1 MESAKSRA
9 TRRLQNAPNYARG
22 WVYVMSNP
30 AMPGLVKIGFSLK
43 DPDLR
48 AAELNHT
55 GVPHQY
61 KIDCD
66 ILVTAPK
73 KLEALTHQYL
83 AQSSEGKEWFRISPH
98 DAFEAILDV
107 IEVNGDVFDVSCA
120 RTPVSQAIPELSSP
134 TSPAKRCDTETRKFY
149 EQRQIS
155 TEKSEVDEFWEKH
168 MP

>member
-73 KLEALTHQYL
+73 KLETLTHQHL
-83 AQSSEGKEWFRISPH
+83 AHASEGKEWFKLAPS

-107 IEVNGDVFDVSCA
+107 IEANTDLFDVSCA
-120 RTPVSQAIPELSSP
+120 RTPVSPPAPEPSSP
-134 TSPAKRCDTETRKFY
+134 VSPAKRCDSETRKFY

-155 TEKSEVDEFWEKH
+155 TEKSGADEFWKKH